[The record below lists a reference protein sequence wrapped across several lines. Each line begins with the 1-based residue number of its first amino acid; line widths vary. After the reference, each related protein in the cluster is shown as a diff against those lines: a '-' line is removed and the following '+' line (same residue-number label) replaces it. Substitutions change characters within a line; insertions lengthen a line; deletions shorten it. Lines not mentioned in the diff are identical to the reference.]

1 MACFVAGFIGIQAIS
16 RLFHQF
22 LPSHVVDCDH
32 THNDPH
38 GIDDPHH
45 AEGHGRRQS
54 SYFKGFDRHRHSL
67 VRKQSA
73 LAKPQA
79 GSNGL
84 ASESTPL
91 LSSAEPP
98 YNGHVHYRESTDSI
112 LDGTP
117 SQRVFDHLP
126 RSETVA
132 TERRPSMFQVPKRVM
147 SFVKDT
153 KANCDESGPCYG
165 YSDPC
170 GQECFKHI
178 NNRSGGIISRV
189 PAFLRTTTNLIHQ
202 RSDSMAIVEEDEDH
216 LTESPVSPT
225 HRSTHLH
232 SHSHGEE
239 DHEVEGGETV
249 VGEPE
254 SVEDIEAQHHHHVP
268 ENAFLSIGLQTSIA
282 IALHKFPEGFITYAT
297 NHANPSLGFNVF
309 LALAVHNVSEGFAM
323 ALPLYLAL
331 HSRARAIVWS
341 AALGGLSQPFGA
353 GIAALWF
360 KLASNTLLTPDAA
373 AYGCLFALTAG
384 IMASVA
390 LQLFVES
397 LSLNHDRNLSIFFA
411 FLGMTLLGIS
421 NAFTSDA
428 H

>member
-1 MACFVAGFIGIQAIS
+1 
-16 RLFHQF
+16 
-22 LPSHVVDCDH
+22 
-32 THNDPH
+32 
-38 GIDDPHH
+38 
-45 AEGHGRRQS
+45 
-54 SYFKGFDRHRHSL
+54 
-67 VRKQSA
+67 
-73 LAKPQA
+73 
-79 GSNGL
+79 
-84 ASESTPL
+84 
-91 LSSAEPP
+91 
-98 YNGHVHYRESTDSI
+98 
-112 LDGTP
+112 
-117 SQRVFDHLP
+117 
-126 RSETVA
+126 
-132 TERRPSMFQVPKRVM
+132 MFQVPKRVM

-216 LTESPVSPT
+216 LTGSPVSPT

-331 HSRARAIVWS
+331 HSRARAIAWS